1 MSYTS
6 SSLVVVILSP
16 ATVRWGGIT
25 LHRAIVNKAAKQR
38 LYYFTKI
45 KTKRERLYSSTC
57 YFLWFLSL
65 VRRDWVQVDVKLL
78 RSSRLMSLFSLRP
91 ICPDTTDPQLLFQ
104 HWISFRAGLYITI
117 RQYRHILPTGQWQ
130 LFVNNFHFFRNFIRL
145 PEGCNVAKPRI
156 KLGILEQ

>member
-57 YFLWFLSL
+57 YFVWFLSL

-78 RSSRLMSLFSLRP
+78 SSRLMSLFSLRP

-104 HWISFRAGLYITI
+104 HWISLRAGLYITLSGNI
-117 RQYRHILPTGQWQ
+117 VIFFLSIICKQ
-130 LFVNNFHFFRNFIRL
+130 LSLFRNFIRL